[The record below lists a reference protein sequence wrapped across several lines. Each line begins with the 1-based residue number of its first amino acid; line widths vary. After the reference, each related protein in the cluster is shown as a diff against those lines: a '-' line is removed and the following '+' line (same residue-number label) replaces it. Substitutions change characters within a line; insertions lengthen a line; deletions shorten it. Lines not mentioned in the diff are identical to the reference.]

1 MLKRMFKVI
10 ATYYDILEDLSLFL
24 SELDVLTTFATVISV
39 EPNKWTRPVLGRKID
54 ATGMVHPCIN
64 DCIPNNVTMSDSKT
78 IIITG
83 PNMGG
88 KSTFIRTIG
97 VCVYLTHIG
106 FFVPA
111 TTFESPVIDAIITRV
126 GASDVQLKGIS
137 TFMSEMLE
145 TACMLKTATPS
156 SLVLIDEL
164 GRGTS
169 THEGFG
175 IAWAICEHLHK
186 NINPYCLF
194 ATHFHEMTK
203 MPEEINGVVNMCANC
218 HLEKNQLK
226 MEYKIELGQISRSYG
241 IDLAESIGLPREVI

>member
-1 MLKRMFKVI
+1 MI
-10 ATYYDILEDLSLFL
+10 STYYDILEDLSLFL
-24 SELDVLTTFATVISV
+24 AELDVYTTFASIVSIES
-39 EPNKWTRPVLGRKID
+39 NKWVRPILGSKLEGIS
-54 ATGMVHPCIN
+54 MMHPCVAE
-64 DCIPNNVTMSDSKT
+64 CVPNNITMSNNKT
-78 IIITG
+78 VIITG

-106 FFVPA
+106 FYVPA
-111 TTFESPVIDAIITRV
+111 TSFETPIIDAIITRV

-145 TACMLKTATPS
+145 TACMLKTATRN

-175 IAWAICEHLHK
+175 IAWAIC
-186 NINPYCLF
+186 
-194 ATHFHEMTK
+194 
-203 MPEEINGVVNMCANC
+203 
-218 HLEKNQLK
+218 
-226 MEYKIELGQISRSYG
+226 
-241 IDLAESIGLPREVI
+241 